1 MYFRELG
8 DNRDLSDQ
16 RSFFGSVWK
25 LFAMDEAINI
35 WNASG
40 SSGSFLIIKRYVNE

>member
-25 LFAMDEAINI
+25 LFAMDEAID
-35 WNASG
+35 SG
-40 SSGSFLIIKRYVNE
+40 TVVMHGGNQWLNVF